1 MATLTTLLTAC
12 AAEPEPLLQQARQQ
26 VALWERW
33 LQPVTPDKHTGED
46 PGYDDH
52 FQQMR
57 EEVNKLS
64 GADTTLTCELAE
76 KLFTTHG
83 KDVRVAT
90 YYVWARLH
98 RDGEAGLADGL
109 SLLAGLI
116 TRFGEGLHPLRTTS
130 RKTALEW
137 L

>member
-1 MATLTTLLTAC
+1 M
-12 AAEPEPLLQQARQQ
+12 
-26 VALWERW
+26 
-33 LQPVTPDKHTGED
+33 
-46 PGYDDH
+46 
-52 FQQMR
+52 
-57 EEVNKLS
+57 
-64 GADTTLTCELAE
+64 
-76 KLFTTHG
+76 
-83 KDVRVAT
+83 AT

-137 L
+137 LAGSPDARQLVTLPGSG

>member
-64 GADTTLTCELAE
+64 
-76 KLFTTHG
+76 
-83 KDVRVAT
+83 VPIPR
-90 YYVWARLH
+90 
-98 RDGEAGLADGL
+98 
-109 SLLAGLI
+109 
-116 TRFGEGLHPLRTTS
+116 
-130 RKTALEW
+130 
-137 L
+137 